1 MAAGAA
7 ATAATGA
14 ATEATGAATEAATE
28 ELPNADAT
36 DASAIARDETL
47 DSWIAA
53 LTKFVQSRRASLLL
67 SGERLMLTY
76 ADEC

>member
-1 MAAGAA
+1 MRLLSALKAQGA
-7 ATAATGA
+7 
-14 ATEATGAATEAATE
+14 AATEAATE

-47 DSWIAA
+47 DSWITA

-67 SGERLMLTY
+67 SGERRMLTY
-76 ADEC
+76 ADVC